1 MRKQWID
8 FPNFPRYSYVRMEKW
23 RKNDGKKKIYAV
35 RKGNK
40 TGLFYSWDECKKAV
54 HGYSGAEYKGFLTK
68 DEAEA
73 F

>member
-1 MRKQWID
+1 MA
-8 FPNFPRYSYVRMEKW
+8 
-23 RKNDGKKKIYAV
+23 KKKIYAV

-68 DEAEA
+68 EEAEDLRQLLVKI
-73 F
+73 FQQQQQV